1 MIIIPTVSDEK
12 TKTSEIS
19 SEQKNSEFEEYL
31 ALISQEKYFEK

>member
-1 MIIIPTVSDEK
+1 MIIITVSDEK
-12 TKTSEIS
+12 TETPEIS